1 MLAAC
6 THQKQGKLKIFRYN
20 EPGGITSL
28 DPAFAR
34 TTENIWVLN
43 QIFNGLVQLD
53 SSLRVSPCLAYR
65 WEISDSARKYV
76 FHLRRDVFFHDDP
89 CFHQKKRLMRA
100 SDVMYSLNRLR
111 DPATGSPGAWTMA
124 AVAEQGLSAPDD
136 STLIIHLTRPYY
148 PFLSLLTHPYCA
160 VVPQEAVAF
169 YGSSFRAH
177 PVGTGPFRFKAWA
190 ENEKLV
196 LRKNPHYFEFDKGE
210 RLPLMDGV
218 AVSFIKD
225 RQTAYLEF
233 LRGNFDFM
241 SGIDGSYKDDLLDE
255 KGNLQKRF
263 SEIRQHRMPYLK
275 TDYLGLLSSVHPALQ
290 NKSFRKALSAA
301 IHREELIRVLRNG
314 IGEAS
319 AGSFVPKPL
328 LNNSCNKSIANFS
341 LDAPALLKASGV
353 KVSEQMPLVISTT
366 AAYADVCEYIQQQW
380 SALGIPCKVDVLL
393 PSVQSKA
400 IAEGSLMC
408 FRKSWVADYA
418 DAENFLSVF
427 YEGNIPP
434 AGPNYTHFNHPDF
447 NRMYHAYN
455 TSVDADRGKLALR
468 MDSLVMAELPVIPL
482 YTDEAVVFYHS
493 RVRGMQFNA
502 MNLLQL
508 KTAAIK

>member
-6 THQKQGKLKIFRYN
+6 THQKQEKLKIFRYN

-43 QIFNGLVQLD
+43 QLFNGLVQLD
-53 SSLRVSPCLAYR
+53 SKLRVSPCLAYR
-65 WEISDSARKYV
+65 WDIIDSARQYV
-76 FHLRRDVFFHDDP
+76 FHLRSDVFFHHSP
-89 CFHQKKRLMRA
+89 CFQGKKRRMIA
-100 SDVMYSLNRLR
+100 ADVVYSLNRLR

-124 AVAEQGLSAPDD
+124 AVADKGIFATDD
-136 STLIIHLTRPYY
+136 TTLIIRLERPYF

-169 YGSSFRAH
+169 YGSSFRAN
-177 PVGTGPFRFKAWA
+177 PVGTGPFIFKAWA

-196 LRKNPHYFEFDKGE
+196 LRKNPKYFEMSQGK
-210 RLPLMDGV
+210 RLPFIDGI
-218 AVSFIKD
+218 AISFIKD
-225 RQTAYLEF
+225 RQTAYFEF

-255 KGNLQKRF
+255 TGNLQKKF
-263 SEIRQHRMPYLK
+263 SQIRQHRMPYLK
-275 TDYLGLLSSVHPALQ
+275 TDYLGLLSSGHPALQ

-314 IGEAS
+314 IGQAS
-319 AGSFVPKPL
+319 TGSFVPKPL
-328 LNNSCNKSIANFS
+328 LHDNSPKSKSSIS
-341 LDAPALLKASGV
+341 PDASALLKASGV
-353 KVSEQMPLVISTT
+353 KVSEQLPLVISTT

-418 DAENFLSVF
+418 DAENFLSIF
-427 YEGNIPP
+427 YGGNIPP
-434 AGPNYTHFNHPDF
+434 AGPNYTRFNHPGF
-447 NRMYHAYN
+447 NRMYEEYN
-455 TSVDADRGKLALR
+455 TSVDAQRGNLANR
-468 MDSLVMAELPVIPL
+468 MDSIVMAELPVIPL
-482 YTDEAVVFYHS
+482 YTDEAVVFYHD
-493 RVRGMQFNA
+493 RVSGMQFNA

-508 KTAAIK
+508 KTTTIR

>member
-1 MLAAC
+1 M
-6 THQKQGKLKIFRYN
+6 HQKQETLKIFRYN

-34 TTENIWVLN
+34 TTENIWALN
-43 QIFNGLVQLD
+43 QLFNGLVQLD
-53 SSLRVSPCLAYR
+53 SNLRVAPCIAYR
-65 WEISDSARKYV
+65 WEITDSARQYV
-76 FHLRRDVFFHDDP
+76 FHLRQDVFFHDSP
-89 CFHQKKRLMRA
+89 CFRDKKRRVTSA
-100 SDVMYSLNRLR
+100 DVVYSLNRLK
-111 DPATGSPGAWTMA
+111 DPKTGSPGAWTMS
-124 AVAEQGLSAPDD
+124 AVAHQGISAPDD
-136 STLIIHLTRPYY
+136 STLLIRLTKPYY
-148 PFLSLLTHPYCA
+148 PFLSLLTHPYCS
-160 VVPQEAVAF
+160 VIPPEAVAF
-169 YGSSFRAH
+169 FGSSFRAN
-177 PVGTGPFRFKAWA
+177 PVGTGPFMFKAWA

-196 LRKNPHYFEFDKGE
+196 LRKNPHYFELLMGK
-210 RLPLMDGV
+210 RLPFIDGV
-218 AVSFIKD
+218 AISFIKD
-225 RQTAYLEF
+225 RQTAYFEF

-263 SEIRQHRMPYLK
+263 SQIRQHRMPYLK
-275 TDYLGLLSSVHPALQ
+275 TDYLGLLSSGHPALQ
-290 NKSFRKALSAA
+290 NNYFRKALSAA
-301 IHREELIRVLRNG
+301 IDREELIRVLRNG

-319 AGSFVPKPL
+319 GGSFVPKPL
-328 LNNSCNKSIANFS
+328 MDVQMSKREGSVS
-341 LDAPALLKASGV
+341 MDAASLLKLSGV

-434 AGPNYTHFNHPDF
+434 AGPNYTRFNHPEF
-447 NRMYHAYN
+447 NRMYREYN
-455 TSVDADRGKLALR
+455 TSMNAHRGKLAYR
-468 MDSLVMAELPVIPL
+468 MDSLVMAEQPVIPL
-482 YTDEAVVFYHS
+482 YTDEAVVFYHA
-493 RVRGMQFNA
+493 RVSGMQFNA

-508 KTAAIK
+508 KTTAMQ